1 MRNIWKK
8 LTASLLAL
16 VLTVQLL
23 PVSALADEFEID
35 DERHDTFTYE
45 QPNVSGEI
53 SELRGEYE
61 KHFSLSDGTYSA
73 VVYPYPVHYDSN
85 GTWQE
90 IDNTLRAGTEQYT
103 VPAEAGTEYAELMP
117 VELGGEL
124 VSLADSEDDTAA
136 EPAPA
141 EDPTDAVEPSPTEK
155 PTAEEP
161 KPTEEPV
168 DSGNDAE
175 IIIIDD
181 EESLDAI
188 APPAEE
194 APVTT
199 DAPIEDVPPEI
210 TDTPESPLEPE
221 KPDSS
226 PEPAADLELED
237 KTDALTSDGMVELNE
252 AVLRNTANNFGV
264 FLPARFTGNN
274 RVGVSYKGYSVFFR
288 PDDAEYVDAM
298 SVAQQALDEETATPA
313 IGEAVYA
320 GLYKGV
326 DVRYSLVGQML
337 KEYYEFSALEYTP
350 GEIGTTLN
358 APGLIPVLYEDGTI
372 ELQNDAGEAIF
383 VIPRPYMLDASGA
396 AEFNVETSVRLLT
409 NGEIRIVYTLDKE
422 WLNAEER
429 AWPVTLDPSIKILVT
444 NKSVEDTTTYSGRP
458 NATTAYWQ
466 NFMVAGWMY
475 TYINCRSYV
484 RINALPE
491 LKSTDVILD
500 ASLRIY
506 VEGRAAGN
514 LTIGAY
520 AVTEDSSLAYDC
532 INWANTPAASDK
544 VLDYQNI
551 YKYNGL
557 HYWNITKAVR
567 AWYDGSLVNN
577 GIMLKS
583 DVEDT
588 GVQSYAMMYQVQ
600 YNAGYGPQLTV
611 HYTNASGIEDYW
623 DYSTQGMGRAGTAY
637 VQNFSGNLVMQRT
650 DMSYSG
656 NRMPASAGFYYNLS
670 DRSSDVGYGY
680 GWRNAYTQTIG
691 AVTIGG
697 TNYYK
702 WVDGDGTEKYFLSS
716 NGVWEDEAG
725 QGYTLTVSGSS
736 YTIRDKG
743 NNTLSFDSSGRLVS
757 INDGKISANK
767 VTISYVSS
775 DASNLRIDT
784 VTDGA
789 GRKYSYSYSGGQLAS
804 VSYLGSGTDA
814 LETVTYTYSDGNLT
828 QVSFADGKTVEYS
841 WSGHIMTAAKDI
853 ARSDGSRDT
862 LTFSYIQNPAAST
875 FPVRI
880 SSLAYTSCGTN
891 ISSLAFEYATNY
903 TKVTDNTGR
912 WMAYQFNNN
921 GNTTSVY
928 NNEGQALYGR
938 YAKDENSSGRA
949 NQLVASSRLQITD
962 AWDDAVSVTT
972 SDGETLSLVSHRNLV
987 SNGDFSSGLS
997 GWTGRNNG
1005 SGDGVVSVPGIV
1017 SSDNISALCI
1027 NGNSMTSKSYVYWI
1041 DHPGGKVGDVFTFGT
1056 WIKSASAPVSNKPD
1070 PNGSYS
1076 RGNCIALVFE
1086 KDGVWQFNKYVY
1098 ANDNCEDWQFISGS
1112 VTASKEYDTIYF
1124 VCMYTYNVN
1133 AAYFTG
1139 VQVFEEPFEAKYE
1152 YDSNGNVTKITDID
1166 GRVTSYAYNSNNDVT
1181 SITMPGGGQYSYSY
1195 DSNRLLTETVS
1206 ATGVHTSYGYDS
1218 YGNSTSATI
1227 SGDGNKVIRSD
1238 TTYTSD
1244 GNMTASVTAGDRNT
1258 VTYANDTDRSLVNS
1272 VTDAKGVATGYSYD
1286 SMRRLLATACGD
1298 AAVTNGYTDDLLSSL
1313 SHTNTSGKTT
1323 TYSFVYGAA
1332 DLQTAVNIG
1341 SRNLVS
1347 NAYNSGTWT
1356 LSSQTYGNGDYW
1368 KYFYDNMDTLTSRFT
1383 NCSDNEG
1390 IGFYYT
1396 YNGKGNLVRIEM
1408 KSVTIADGAV
1418 TGGTLLSS
1426 ENYLYDGSDRLIRV
1440 VETDG
1445 DNVVLHDFSWTYDA
1459 KDNVTALTESIGG
1472 KSFSYTYAYDDDS
1485 RPTFFGYG
1493 DVTKQVTYDGHG
1505 RSSGTTVKNGSR
1517 TVLGTG
1523 YAYRDVDSTYTTT
1536 QVKSVTNSY
1545 GGKTANFNYTY
1556 DASGNITSISG
1567 AQAVT
1572 YEYDDL
1578 GQLVWEKNAT
1588 AGKAW
1593 NYTYDNGGNILSRTE
1608 YTCSSSGTVS
1618 GSGTTTSYTYG
1629 DAEWGDLLTAY
1640 DGEAISYDGIG
1651 NPLSYRGW
1659 TMNWQGGRQL
1669 ASMTKGSNTLSFA
1682 YNESGLRTSKTVNG
1696 VTHNYVWQGS
1706 KLAAD
1711 ITDTYALYFHYDST
1725 GDVIGFTRTANGTDT
1740 EYFYV
1745 KNFQG
1750 DILKVITATG
1760 TEAATYTYDSWGKLL
1775 TSTGDLADAN
1785 PLRYRGYFYDTETGL
1800 YYLKSRYYDPEV
1812 CRFINA
1818 DAYAS
1823 TGQGI
1828 LGLNMFTYC
1837 ICSPVTLYDPSGR
1850 LTIAAGIDASA
1861 AFGLAVGMSLQ
1872 YVFDLHGN
1880 YGVLVT
1886 AALGGGTPA
1895 ASVSYIA
1902 SITNADTI
1910 WDLEGIGISVGGSS
1924 YVGADFT
1931 VGTARDK
1938 SAVFG
1943 VQGSLSL
1950 VSAEV
1955 PIELHGV
1962 MTYSFILAEE
1972 SIPLYLREELRE
1984 QTIMLYREYMLSTVS
1999 KPHTRKRTGL
2009 SQIMEVS

>member
-1 MRNIWKK
+1 
-8 LTASLLAL
+8 
-16 VLTVQLL
+16 
-23 PVSALADEFEID
+23 
-35 DERHDTFTYE
+35 
-45 QPNVSGEI
+45 
-53 SELRGEYE
+53 
-61 KHFSLSDGTYSA
+61 
-73 VVYPYPVHYDSN
+73 
-85 GTWQE
+85 
-90 IDNTLRAGTEQYT
+90 
-103 VPAEAGTEYAELMP
+103 
-117 VELGGEL
+117 
-124 VSLADSEDDTAA
+124 
-136 EPAPA
+136 
-141 EDPTDAVEPSPTEK
+141 
-155 PTAEEP
+155 
-161 KPTEEPV
+161 
-168 DSGNDAE
+168 
-175 IIIIDD
+175 
-181 EESLDAI
+181 
-188 APPAEE
+188 
-194 APVTT
+194 
-199 DAPIEDVPPEI
+199 
-210 TDTPESPLEPE
+210 
-221 KPDSS
+221 
-226 PEPAADLELED
+226 
-237 KTDALTSDGMVELNE
+237 
-252 AVLRNTANNFGV
+252 
-264 FLPARFTGNN
+264 
-274 RVGVSYKGYSVFFR
+274 
-288 PDDAEYVDAM
+288 
-298 SVAQQALDEETATPA
+298 
-313 IGEAVYA
+313 
-320 GLYKGV
+320 
-326 DVRYSLVGQML
+326 
-337 KEYYEFSALEYTP
+337 
-350 GEIGTTLN
+350 
-358 APGLIPVLYEDGTI
+358 
-372 ELQNDAGEAIF
+372 
-383 VIPRPYMLDASGA
+383 
-396 AEFNVETSVRLLT
+396 
-409 NGEIRIVYTLDKE
+409 
-422 WLNAEER
+422 
-429 AWPVTLDPSIKILVT
+429 
-444 NKSVEDTTTYSGRP
+444 
-458 NATTAYWQ
+458 
-466 NFMVAGWMY
+466 
-475 TYINCRSYV
+475 
-484 RINALPE
+484 
-491 LKSTDVILD
+491 
-500 ASLRIY
+500 
-506 VEGRAAGN
+506 
-514 LTIGAY
+514 
-520 AVTEDSSLAYDC
+520 
-532 INWANTPAASDK
+532 
-544 VLDYQNI
+544 
-551 YKYNGL
+551 
-557 HYWNITKAVR
+557 
-567 AWYDGSLVNN
+567 
-577 GIMLKS
+577 
-583 DVEDT
+583 
-588 GVQSYAMMYQVQ
+588 
-600 YNAGYGPQLTV
+600 
-611 HYTNASGIEDYW
+611 
-623 DYSTQGMGRAGTAY
+623 
-637 VQNFSGNLVMQRT
+637 
-650 DMSYSG
+650 
-656 NRMPASAGFYYNLS
+656 
-670 DRSSDVGYGY
+670 
-680 GWRNAYTQTIG
+680 
-691 AVTIGG
+691 
-697 TNYYK
+697 
-702 WVDGDGTEKYFLSS
+702 
-716 NGVWEDEAG
+716 
-725 QGYTLTVSGSS
+725 
-736 YTIRDKG
+736 
-743 NNTLSFDSSGRLVS
+743 
-757 INDGKISANK
+757 
-767 VTISYVSS
+767 
-775 DASNLRIDT
+775 
-784 VTDGA
+784 
-789 GRKYSYSYSGGQLAS
+789 
-804 VSYLGSGTDA
+804 
-814 LETVTYTYSDGNLT
+814 
-828 QVSFADGKTVEYS
+828 
-841 WSGHIMTAAKDI
+841 
-853 ARSDGSRDT
+853 
-862 LTFSYIQNPAAST
+862 
-875 FPVRI
+875 
-880 SSLAYTSCGTN
+880 
-891 ISSLAFEYATNY
+891 
-903 TKVTDNTGR
+903 
-912 WMAYQFNNN
+912 
-921 GNTTSVY
+921 
-928 NNEGQALYGR
+928 
-938 YAKDENSSGRA
+938 
-949 NQLVASSRLQITD
+949 
-962 AWDDAVSVTT
+962 
-972 SDGETLSLVSHRNLV
+972 
-987 SNGDFSSGLS
+987 
-997 GWTGRNNG
+997 
-1005 SGDGVVSVPGIV
+1005 
-1017 SSDNISALCI
+1017 
-1027 NGNSMTSKSYVYWI
+1027 
-1041 DHPGGKVGDVFTFGT
+1041 
-1056 WIKSASAPVSNKPD
+1056 
-1070 PNGSYS
+1070 
-1076 RGNCIALVFE
+1076 
-1086 KDGVWQFNKYVY
+1086 
-1098 ANDNCEDWQFISGS
+1098 
-1112 VTASKEYDTIYF
+1112 
-1124 VCMYTYNVN
+1124 
-1133 AAYFTG
+1133 
-1139 VQVFEEPFEAKYE
+1139 
-1152 YDSNGNVTKITDID
+1152 
-1166 GRVTSYAYNSNNDVT
+1166 
-1181 SITMPGGGQYSYSY
+1181 
-1195 DSNRLLTETVS
+1195 
-1206 ATGVHTSYGYDS
+1206 
-1218 YGNSTSATI
+1218 
-1227 SGDGNKVIRSD
+1227 
-1238 TTYTSD
+1238 
-1244 GNMTASVTAGDRNT
+1244 MTASVTAGDRNT

-1286 SMRRLLATACGD
+1286 SMRRLLATACGA
-1298 AAVTNGYTDDLLSSL
+1298 AAVTNGYTDDLLSTL
-1313 SHTNTSGKTT
+1313 THTNTSGKTT

-1383 NCSDNEG
+1383 NCSDTEG

-1445 DNVVLHDFSWTYDA
+1445 NNVVKHDFSWTYDA

-1485 RPTFFGYG
+1485 RPTTFGYG
-1493 DVTKQVTYDGHG
+1493 DVTEQITYDGHG
-1505 RSSGTTVKNGSR
+1505 RSSGTTVKNGSS

-1556 DASGNITSISG
+1556 DANGNILSVSG
-1567 AQAVT
+1567 AQTAV

-1618 GSGTTTSYTYG
+1618 GSGTATSYTYG

-1640 DGEAISYDGIG
+1640 NGEEITYDGIG

-1659 TMNWQGGRQL
+1659 TMSWQGGRQL
-1669 ASMTKGSNTLSFA
+1669 ASMTKGSDTLSFA

-1711 ITDTYALYFHYDST
+1711 ITDVYALYFHYDSS
-1725 GDVIGFTRTANGTDT
+1725 GEVIGFTRTANGTDT